1 MPKISPKNSRCAA
14 GLVSVVLAILVLS
27 QQSGCKRSTPPPPPA
42 SPAAVVDQSKV
53 VVQKAVSSVKMA
65 PVQVNQLD
73 FSAKKDP
80 FKPFISVKVAAPADL
95 GRVKRDLKPLLPIH
109 SFDVS
114 QFRLIGTVS
123 DSKGNKAM
131 VVDPSGKGY
140 VLKVGMTIGKNE
152 GKVIRIDTSG
162 VDVVEQFHD
171 DNNKMRKESIRIPLL
186 RKP

>member
-1 MPKISPKNSRCAA
+1 MTRISQKNSRHVA
-14 GLVSVVLAILVLS
+14 GLVSVLLAILLLM
-27 QQSGCKRSTPPPPPA
+27 QQAGCKKAPPPPPA
-42 SPAAVVDQSKV
+42 PPPAAVKQSAV
-53 VVQKAVSSVKMA
+53 VVQKPISTVKMA
-65 PVQVNQLD
+65 PVQTNQLD

-80 FKPFISVKVAAPADL
+80 FKPYISVKVATPAEL
-95 GRVKRDLKPLLPIH
+95 NKLKRDLKPLLPIH

-114 QFRLIGTVS
+114 QFRLIGTVA

-131 VVDPSGKGY
+131 VVDPAGKGY

-152 GKVIRIDTSG
+152 GKITRIDTSG